1 VGVFYDDRIQ
11 EVLVQMVYVLE
22 DTVLQKGANT
32 YVVEY
37 REELHLVITHNS
49 RTADSYAQFEPGTR
63 TPSTSVA
70 SETMVRL
77 NAAWQPAKGLKI
89 VPTFSAR
96 YTHSRGRC
104 G

>member
-37 REELHLVITHNS
+37 REELHVL
-49 RTADSYAQFEPGTR
+49 AQAAAG
-63 TPSTSVA
+63 SLAIS
-70 SETMVRL
+70 
-77 NAAWQPAKGLKI
+77 NAQQECRDCALLLG
-89 VPTFSAR
+89 
-96 YTHSRGRC
+96 
-104 G
+104 